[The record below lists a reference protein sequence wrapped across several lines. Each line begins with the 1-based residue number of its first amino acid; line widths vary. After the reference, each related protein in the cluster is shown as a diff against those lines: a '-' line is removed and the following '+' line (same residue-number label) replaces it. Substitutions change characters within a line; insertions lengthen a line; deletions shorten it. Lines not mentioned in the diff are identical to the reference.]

1 MKQVQVNGLM
11 VYTGPDTDAYSRAA
25 DLIRQA
31 LFQAGLRFAQV
42 LDIDQLARRV
52 ERGLVGS
59 VSVGHLVI
67 RVIPADITYSEPEC
81 GHGLYAAGT
90 CRSPR
95 CENYYL
101 RAVA

>member
-11 VYTGPDTDAYSRAA
+11 VYTGPDTDAYAHAA

-42 LDIDQLARRV
+42 LDVEQLARRV

-59 VSVGHLVI
+59 VSVGHAVI
-67 RVIPADITYSEPEC
+67 RVIPADITYWQPEC
-81 GHGLYAAGT
+81 GHAVYASGT
-90 CRSPR
+90 CRKPA